1 MVKIVRGGGR
11 LDIKMERSKWHQT
24 CQRWPQ
30 EPGLV
35 CSSFKLFWRSVSALR
50 HFEQSAFP
58 ISLLSVS
65 DFPFLKLWVPQGW
78 RPPPETHPTVFSL
91 EHKTKESSNNGKSR
105 KHRNTMVR
113 NVCPQWIGFDRTE
126 KDNNNCVAPSNTID
140 LTTFCCETISFVT
153 LIVKCLALEKIFST
167 NV

>member
-1 MVKIVRGGGR
+1 MKRP
-11 LDIKMERSKWHQT
+11 KWHQT
-24 CQRWPQ
+24 CQPRPS
-30 EPGLV
+30 EPALV
-35 CSSFKLFWRSVSALR
+35 CSSFKLFQRSVSALR

-65 DFPFLKLWVPQGW
+65 YFPFLKLWVPQGW
-78 RPPPETHPTVFSL
+78 RPPPLETRPTVFSL

-113 NVCPQWIGFDRTE
+113 NVWPQWIGFDRTE

-140 LTTFCCETISFVT
+140 LTTFCFETTSFVT
-153 LIVKCLALEKIFST
+153 PDSQMSCFGKNSLT

>member
-35 CSSFKLFWRSVSALR
+35 CSNFKLFRRSVSALR

-78 RPPPETHPTVFSL
+78 RPPPLETRPTVFSL

-113 NVCPQWIGFDRTE
+113 NVCAHSGL
-126 KDNNNCVAPSNTID
+126 D
-140 LTTFCCETISFVT
+140 LTGRRRTTTIVLHPVTRSTWQLFV
-153 LIVKCLALEKIFST
+153 VKPFPLSPW
-167 NV
+167 